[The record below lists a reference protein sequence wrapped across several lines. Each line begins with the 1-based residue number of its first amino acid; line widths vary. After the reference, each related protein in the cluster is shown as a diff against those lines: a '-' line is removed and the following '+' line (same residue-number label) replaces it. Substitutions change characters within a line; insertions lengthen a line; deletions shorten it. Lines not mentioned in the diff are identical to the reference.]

1 MENRKTAADLF
12 KALQKNI
19 KNVVDFTDT
28 MSQITAHLYV
38 MNDDLHSTEE
48 VQNKIF
54 HAAQRSGSGYLAMSE
69 AVAKMGLA
77 APGMFHSNDE
87 IIALNEQLNK
97 QLAISG
103 VTSEGAAAVISQITD
118 AFSSGVLEDNQLSYL
133 LEQAPLVVQTIAD
146 YMNKPIETLRQLA
159 QEGQITGDIIKEA
172 LFSASDSTNAKFE
185 MLPRTFEQIWSGI
198 QSKVLMIFQ
207 PIIERIAAFANSDI
221 FKQLVENIIIGAA
234 VIAEIVSAIFDWIGS
249 IGAVISDNWT
259 IILPLIMGI
268 VAAMGTYLAYL
279 GLINGMELISS
290 GVKTISTMAS
300 KLYAG
305 AIGLMSKETSD
316 AVGSQTKLNMAF
328 LSCPITWIILG
339 IIAMI
344 AVIYSLVALYNK
356 WTESSVSATGII
368 AGVFGS
374 LAALVGNSLIFI
386 WNMFVQV
393 ANFCANVFRD
403 PVAAVK
409 ILFLDMAQSVV
420 GYIRN
425 IATGIENLIN
435 KIPGIKVDLT
445 SSLEKGYQWI
455 QSTAQDV
462 KSRSDWIEQLEL
474 KDYIDYSSA
483 FHKGYDVG
491 KRLGDKVSS
500 FSLKDALGLGDSP
513 ELSDIYHSSVNS
525 GIDTSGLL
533 YGQGQ
538 HNDAAISTLPDN
550 QYLGATTAETLG
562 SIAAD
567 TSSIKDSVTVTSEEI
582 AYLREIAEKEAVN
595 RFTTAEIKVNMNNTN
610 TISSNMDVDGITGRL
625 EEGLYKAM
633 ATAREGV

>member
-38 MNDDLHSTEE
+38 MNDGLHSTEE
-48 VQNKIF
+48 MQNKIF
-54 HAAQRSGSGYLAMSE
+54 YAAQRSGSGYLAMSE

-77 APGMFHSNDE
+77 APGMFHSDDE

-118 AFSSGVLEDNQLSYL
+118 AFSSGVLEENQLSYL
-133 LEQAPLVVQTIAD
+133 LQQAPLVVQTIAD
-146 YMNKPIETLRQLA
+146 YMNKPIEKLRELA
-159 QEGQITGDIIKEA
+159 QEGEITGGVIKEA
-172 LFSASDSTNAKFE
+172 LLSASDSTNAKFE
-185 MLPRTFEQIWSGI
+185 MLPRTFEQTFNGI
-198 QSKVLMIFQ
+198 QDKILMIFQ
-207 PIIERIAAFANSDI
+207 PIIERIVAFSNSNI
-221 FKQLVENIIIGAA
+221 FKQLGENIIIRVALI
-234 VIAEIVSAIFDWIGS
+234 VEIISTIFDGIGS
-249 IGAVISDNWT
+249 IGAVINDNWT
-259 IILPLIMGI
+259 IVQPIIMGI
-268 VAAMGTYLAYL
+268 IAAMGTYLGYL
-279 GLINGMELISS
+279 TIINGIELISN
-290 GVKTISTMAS
+290 GIKTVSAVANLI
-300 KLYAG
+300 YAL
-305 AIGLMSKETSD
+305 ATRTLTQEIIEE
-316 AVGSQTKLNMAF
+316 AASQTRLNAAF

-374 LAALVGNSLIFI
+374 LAAHVGNGLIFI

-435 KIPGIKVDLT
+435 KIPGMKVDLT
-445 SSLEKGYQWI
+445 SSLEKGYQWL
-455 QSTAQDV
+455 QSTTQDV
-462 KSRSDWIEQLEL
+462 KSRSDWIEQIES

-491 KRLGDKVSS
+491 KRLGDKISS
-500 FSLKDALGLGDSP
+500 FSLKDALGLGDNSA
-513 ELSDIYHSSVNS
+513 LSDIYHSSVNQ
-525 GIDTSGLL
+525 GIDTTGFL

-538 HNDAAISTLPDN
+538 NNDTVISNLPDN
-550 QYLGATTAETLG
+550 QYLGTATAETLG

-625 EEGLYKAM
+625 KEGLYKAM

>member
-1 MENRKTAADLF
+1 M
-12 KALQKNI
+12 
-19 KNVVDFTDT
+19 
-28 MSQITAHLYV
+28 
-38 MNDDLHSTEE
+38 
-48 VQNKIF
+48 QNQ
-54 HAAQRSGSGYLAMSE
+54 A
-69 AVAKMGLA
+69 
-77 APGMFHSNDE
+77 
-87 IIALNEQLNK
+87 IIALQPILDRLGTIAN
-97 QLAISG
+97 
-103 VTSEGAAAVISQITD
+103 SET
-118 AFSSGVLEDNQLSYL
+118 FNQL
-133 LEQAPLVVQTIAD
+133 
-146 YMNKPIETLRQLA
+146 
-159 QEGQITGDIIKEA
+159 ITNIMIVMAVLTEMI
-172 LFSASDSTNAKFE
+172 ST
-185 MLPRTFEQIWSGI
+185 
-198 QSKVLMIFQ
+198 
-207 PIIERIAAFANSDI
+207 
-221 FKQLVENIIIGAA
+221 
-234 VIAEIVSAIFDWIGS
+234 IFDGIHS
-249 IGAVISDNWT
+249 IGIVISDNWT
-259 IILPLIMGI
+259 IIQPLIMGI

-279 GLINGMELISS
+279 GLINGRELISS
-290 GVKTISTMAS
+290 GVKTALAMAS
-300 KLYAG
+300 KIYTG
-305 AIGLMSKETSD
+305 AIGLMSKETSV
-316 AVGSQTKLNMAF
+316 AVGSQTKLNIAF

-339 IIAMI
+339 IIAI
-344 AVIYSLVALYNK
+344 ISVIYSLVALYNK

-374 LAALVGNSLIFI
+374 LAAHVGNGLIFI

-435 KIPGIKVDLT
+435 KIPGMKVDLT
-445 SSLEKGYQWI
+445 SSLEKGYQWL
-455 QSTAQDV
+455 QSTTQDV
-462 KSRSDWIEQLEL
+462 KSRSDWIEQIEA

-491 KRLGDKVSS
+491 KRLGDKISS
-500 FSLKDALGLGDSP
+500 FSLKDALGLGDNSA
-513 ELSDIYHSSVNS
+513 LSDIYHSSVNQ
-525 GIDTSGLL
+525 GIDTTGFL

-538 HNDAAISTLPDN
+538 NNDAVISNLPDN
-550 QYLGATTAETLG
+550 QYLGAATAETLG

-625 EEGLYKAM
+625 KEGLYKAM